1 MKFLLIVAIILTLSL
16 TISGDENK
24 KAVNGS
30 SIEEIRAS
38 TTMSDLLAPEK
49 TTIESA
55 ILEDGINDKEKS
67 MFLKQRK
74 FSRSTHMEVINTD
87 DDDKDDDDYN
97 EDDDDDDDD
106 DDEDEDDDEDDFQL
120 PLIAT
125 NFTGLVEMVNCTVT
139 TFKVNYIFGPMSNFR
154 YKYVQRDGKIIY
166 VYSVY
171 KLDEEKIR
179 RALVESDRIRLNN
192 IAFATRLHAEALK
205 EMEELAKEIEE
216 SRLRFNKM
224 FANSKDIFRIH
235 SKRSKFRLNH
245 NKRDKFMDDFPKSEE
260 KMQSEVV
267 KFQNKRDKFID
278 DLHKSEEKLEG
289 EVAKLNDVI
298 KDLF

>member
-1 MKFLLIVAIILTLSL
+1 MGVKMKFLLIVAIILTLSL

-55 ILEDGINDKEKS
+55 ILEDGINDKEK
-67 MFLKQRK
+67 
-74 FSRSTHMEVINTD
+74 MEVINR
-87 DDDKDDDDYN
+87 DDDDYN
-97 EDDDDDDDD
+97 EDDDDDD

-216 SRLRFNKM
+216 SRLRFNIM

>member
-55 ILEDGINDKEKS
+55 ILEDGIKDKEDDIDDKEE
-67 MFLKQRK
+67 
-74 FSRSTHMEVINTD
+74 MEVINRD

-97 EDDDDDDDD
+97 EDDDDDDD
-106 DDEDEDDDEDDFQL
+106 DEDDDEDDFQL

-125 NFTGLVEMVNCTVT
+125 NFTGLVEMENCTVT

-179 RALVESDRIRLNN
+179 RALLESDRIRLNN
-192 IAFATRLHAEALK
+192 IAFAARLHAEALK

-224 FANSKDIFRIH
+224 FADSKDIFRIH

-245 NKRDKFMDDFPKSEE
+245 NKRDKFMDDFHKSEE

-267 KFQNKRDKFID
+267 KFQNKRDKFMD
-278 DLHKSEEKLEG
+278 DLHKSEEKLQG
-289 EVAKLNDVI
+289 EVAKLNVVI

>member
-55 ILEDGINDKEKS
+55 ILEDGINDKEK
-67 MFLKQRK
+67 
-74 FSRSTHMEVINTD
+74 MEVINRD

>member
-1 MKFLLIVAIILTLSL
+1 MGVKMKFLLIVAIILTLSL

-55 ILEDGINDKEKS
+55 ILEDGINDKEDDIDDKEE
-67 MFLKQRK
+67 
-74 FSRSTHMEVINTD
+74 MEVINRD

-97 EDDDDDDDD
+97 ED
-106 DDEDEDDDEDDFQL
+106 DDDEDDFQL

-125 NFTGLVEMVNCTVT
+125 NFTGLVEMENCTVT
-139 TFKVNYIFGPMSNFR
+139 TFKLNYIFGPMSNFR

-179 RALVESDRIRLNN
+179 RALLESDRIRLNN

-289 EVAKLNDVI
+289 EVAKFNDVI

>member
-1 MKFLLIVAIILTLSL
+1 MGVKMKFLLIVAIILTLSL

-55 ILEDGINDKEKS
+55 ILEDGINDKEK
-67 MFLKQRK
+67 
-74 FSRSTHMEVINTD
+74 MEVINR
-87 DDDKDDDDYN
+87 
-97 EDDDDDDDD
+97 DD

-235 SKRSKFRLNH
+235 SKRSKFKLNH